1 MHFWL
6 YLHLRRLYGA
16 AMGTQMTVA
25 FVMDRQRSVVDV
37 VCYCCG
43 DLNGRVFQ
51 PVTLVTRVFDHLF
64 IKIIGSVWFQF
75 HYSNDKA
82 NSSNFSHL
90 ITCIIEWHLLLNW
103 YLFRRNFGEK
113 KCGKRDGTCFTWEI
127 WWWGWWWGWSFTW
140 SQILNITM
148 IIRYKRWILCW
159 WIVKARASFSMR
171 CNHIIFGGILNEVMI
186 WWQF

>member
-51 PVTLVTRVFDHLF
+51 PVTLVTRVADHLF

-103 YLFRRNFGEK
+103 YLFRRNFGK
-113 KCGKRDGTCFTWEI
+113 KKMRKKWRHLFYLGNMMVGLMMRVVLYVIADPQYNHDYKVQTVDFVLVNCE
-127 WWWGWWWGWSFTW
+127 
-140 SQILNITM
+140 SQG
-148 IIRYKRWILCW
+148 
-159 WIVKARASFSMR
+159 VVFDA
-171 CNHIIFGGILNEVMI
+171 V
-186 WWQF
+186 